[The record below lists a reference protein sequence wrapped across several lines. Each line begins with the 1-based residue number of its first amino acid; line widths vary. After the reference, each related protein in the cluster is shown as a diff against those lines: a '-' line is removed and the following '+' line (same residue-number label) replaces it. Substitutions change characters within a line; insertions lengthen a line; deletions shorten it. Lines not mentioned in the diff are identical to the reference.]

1 MASDEDYMAFL
12 NKANEDTSNGH
23 AASVKNK
30 QPAQFKT
37 KDSGSQVP
45 GPIQAAVSDA
55 VYTSDADE
63 PFEAVSLKWEGNGL
77 PDEVE
82 FAKLIEHWDPES
94 ADITILDPIDWD
106 SSGAYSKLI
115 EAVREATR
123 GNDVRVYRVTKDKT
137 RAEYWLVSGEQG
149 KIVGAKALSVES

>member
-1 MASDEDYMAFL
+1 MAFL

-77 PDEVE
+77 PDEG
-82 FAKLIEHWDPES
+82 ES
-94 ADITILDPIDWD
+94 YRRQSTLHCPLVMPRLSLSLCPWRKSLSDRR
-106 SSGAYSKLI
+106 SGVML
-115 EAVREATR
+115 RNLLT
-123 GNDVRVYRVTKDKT
+123 
-137 RAEYWLVSGEQG
+137 
-149 KIVGAKALSVES
+149 